1 MGTDINKTPWLYAK
15 PGDKVLIEA
24 TVIMSDIDMVYVVP
38 DEIMQDP
45 EAEDGYAGFRRSSL
59 KLIQP

>member
-15 PGDKVLIEA
+15 VGDKVLIEA
-24 TVIMSDIDMVYVVP
+24 TVVEGDIDMVYVVP
-38 DEIMQDP
+38 DEVLVS
-45 EAEDGYAGFRRSSL
+45 EDDDHRVGFRRSTI